1 MNLNKEQY
9 RAAVH
14 VNGPMLVLAGPG
26 SGKTHLLVERIRMM
40 IEDAHI
46 RPESILVITFSR
58 KAARQMQARF
68 CKRVEEKVYPVT
80 FGTFHAVF
88 YHILQE
94 YDPNTNR
101 LINEEE
107 QKACLV
113 RAIESCAP
121 LSDIFYSEDCYDMI
135 LGLISSYKNLGYEEF
150 IRSPRAGS
158 LTIRETEEFMK
169 IYETYDS
176 IVRKED
182 LIDFDDMII
191 RCRDILY
198 RHEGFLQ
205 KWRARFRYF
214 LVDEFQDINRP
225 QYDVLR
231 LLAGDEMNVF
241 AVGDDDQSIYAFRGS
256 RPELMEL
263 FLKQYRGC
271 RKTVLSMNYRCSG
284 NIIGAADTLIRH
296 NRSRM
301 DRPMQHPAA
310 SDNRGIVEIINTEST
325 DVQAAFV
332 CDMIERLRTEDGYR
346 LKDIAVLYRSD
357 HCAKLFVKM
366 AKSRG
371 IAIGR
376 NKENTEKKAP
386 DMLNVM
392 TAHASKGLEFACVFI
407 IGLQEG
413 LFPHHKNLSGIG
425 AEEERR
431 LMYVAMTRARQR
443 LYMITVSTGHGKRPS
458 RFAADASE
466 DLRYISDRLWV
477 RRV

>member
-1 MNLNKEQY
+1 MKLNREQY
-9 RAAVH
+9 VAAH
-14 VNGPMLVLAGPG
+14 HMDGPMLVLAGPG

-40 IEDAHI
+40 IEESHI
-46 RPESILVITFSR
+46 LPENILVITFSQ

-68 CKRVEEKVYPVT
+68 LRSVEGRSYPVT

-94 YDPNTNR
+94 FDPKINR
-101 LINEEE
+101 LITQEE
-107 QKACLV
+107 QRTFLRKAV
-113 RAIESCAP
+113 RSSAP
-121 LSDIFYSEDCYDMI
+121 ANDLYYSDDDEDTV
-135 LGLISSYKNLGYEEF
+135 LGLISSYKNFGEEEF
-150 IRSPRAGS
+150 LKRGPGKDM
-158 LTIRETEEFMK
+158 TIRELDDLHK
-169 IYETYDS
+169 VYENYNR
-176 IVRKED
+176 IVRDEH
-182 LIDFDDMII
+182 LIDFDDMILL
-191 RCRDILY
+191 CREVLY
-198 RHEGFLQ
+198 RHEYFLRRWQ
-205 KWRARFRYF
+205 ERFCYF
-214 LVDEFQDINRP
+214 LVDEFQDINEA

-231 LLAGDEMNVF
+231 LLAGDRMNVF
-241 AVGDDDQSIYAFRGS
+241 AVGDDDQSIYGFRGA
-256 RPELMEL
+256 RPELMKK
-263 FLKQYRGC
+263 FLHQYIGCKQV
-271 RKTVLSMNYRCSG
+271 TLTMNYRCCA
-284 NIIGAADTLIRH
+284 NVIGAADTVIRH
-296 NRSRM
+296 NTDRI

-310 SDNRGIVEIINTEST
+310 SDSKGIVKIINTEST

-332 CDMIERLRTEDGYR
+332 CDMIERLRKEEGYR

-366 AKSRG
+366 AEKRG
-371 IAIGR
+371 IAIRR